1 MTNSRKLKL
10 KTTSI
15 FNKNLTANTDIV
27 VNRGG
32 TRSSKTY
39 SLCQLMCFKL
49 ISEPNKRIIIARKTF
64 PSLRHSVLKDMIT
77 MLKQL
82 GIYDLGHHNK
92 SEHTFTYNYTQSQL
106 IFLSVDDAHKVR
118 GLESNYVWLNEADAF
133 TFEDFNQL
141 YLRLS
146 RKSEDNKMN
155 QIYLDFNPSDMYCWI
170 KTQIED
176 KGRAKIIQSN
186 YTDNT
191 FLDVK
196 TVQRIEYMKE
206 NDPNFWRI
214 YGMGEWGEIKGLIYN
229 NWEAVNDLP
238 LQYDWRFMG
247 LDFGFTNDPS
257 ALIEIRK
264 EGQYIYVNELIY
276 ETGLTNLD
284 LIDKMV
290 GIGITNVTIYA
301 DSAEPKSIAEI
312 NKQSMARAAKI
323 RLVPT
328 TKGRDSVKHGINI
341 VQQQKLKITNNSH
354 NLQKEIRNYKWQE
367 KNGELINAP
376 INAQGDH
383 ALDALRYAI
392 TGAIGMRKSVRAFA

>member
-1 MTNSRKLKL
+1 MAELNLQVTEV
-10 KTTSI
+10 
-15 FNKNLTANTDIV
+15 FQKNRHSLRDV
-27 VNRGG
+27 VINRGG
-32 TRSSKTY
+32 TRSSKTF
-39 SLCQLMCFKL
+39 SLCQLMCMKL

-64 PSLRHSVLKDMIT
+64 PSLRHSVYKDMIT
-77 MLKQL
+77 MLQDYKIYQL
-82 GIYDLGHHNK
+82 GTHNK
-92 SEHTFTYNYTQSQL
+92 SEHTFTYHYTKSQL
-106 IFLSVDDAHKVR
+106 IFISVDDAHKVR
-118 GLESNYVWLNEADAF
+118 GLEANYVWLNEADAF
-133 TFEDFNQL
+133 AYEDFNQL

-146 RKSEDNKMN
+146 RKSEDNKQN
-155 QIYLDFNPSDMYCWI
+155 QIYLDFNPSDMYSWI
-170 KTQIED
+170 KTELED
-176 KGRAKIIQSN
+176 KGRAQIIKSN
-186 YTDNT
+186 YKDNT
-191 FLDVK
+191 FLDYK
-196 TVQRIEYMKE
+196 TVKRIEYMKD
-206 NDPNFWRI
+206 NDPTFWQI
-214 YGMGEWGEIKGLIYN
+214 FGMGEWGEIKGVIYN
-229 NWEAVNDLP
+229 NWEAVEALP
-238 LQYDWRFMG
+238 LSYDWRFMG

-264 EGQYIYVNELIY
+264 EGQYVYVNELIY

-290 GIGITNVTIYA
+290 GMGITNVTIYA

-312 NKQSMARAAKI
+312 NRTSEARAAKI

-341 VQQQKLKITNNSH
+341 VQQQKLRITKNSH

-392 TGAIGMRKSVRAFA
+392 TGAIGLRKSVRAFA